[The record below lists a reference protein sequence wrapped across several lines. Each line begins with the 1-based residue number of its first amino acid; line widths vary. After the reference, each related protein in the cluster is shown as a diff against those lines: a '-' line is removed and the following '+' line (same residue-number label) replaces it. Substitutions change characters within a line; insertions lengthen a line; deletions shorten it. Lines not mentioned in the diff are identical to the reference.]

1 MCSLVYNSS
10 SLRYFAG
17 DVVFRGPN
25 QATITILDNDEAYGV
40 FQFMDSES
48 KTVQEGDTAR
58 FL

>member
-1 MCSLVYNSS
+1 M
-10 SLRYFAG
+10 YFAG